1 MNFYWLDIM
10 KNSVF
15 LVKVHVNTARDYN
28 YLYVYRLYNTE
39 LRCIRVYNVLEIV

>member
-39 LRCIRVYNVLEIV
+39 LSIRVYNVLEIV